1 MSFFR
6 SIALLA
12 GVCLC
17 IAFAYF
23 AGHGL
28 STHHVEPIL
37 YGTGLL
43 LLGAGILA
51 LLARRREP
59 ADSAQRH

>member
-6 SIALLA
+6 SIVLLA

-23 AGHGL
+23 VGHGL
-28 STHHVEPIL
+28 STGHAAPLL
-37 YGTGLL
+37 YGTALL
-43 LLGAGILA
+43 LAGAAVLA
-51 LLARRREP
+51 ALSRNRIP
-59 ADSAQRH
+59 W

>member
-6 SIALLA
+6 SIVLLT

-23 AGHGL
+23 VGHGL
-28 STHHVEPIL
+28 STGQAAHML
-37 YGTGLL
+37 YGAGLL
-43 LLGAGILA
+43 LAGAAILA
-51 LLARRREP
+51 GLSRDRVP
-59 ADSAQRH
+59 W

>member
-17 IAFAYF
+17 VTFAYF
-23 AGHGL
+23 VGHGL
-28 STHHVEPIL
+28 STHHTAPIL
-37 YGTGLL
+37 YGFGLL
-43 LLGAGILA
+43 LAGAAILA
-51 LLARRREP
+51 ALARRRTET
-59 ADSAQRH
+59 RV

>member
-6 SIALLA
+6 SIAMLA

-23 AGHGL
+23 VGHGL
-28 STHHVEPIL
+28 STGHMTPLL
-37 YGTGLL
+37 YGAGLL
-43 LLGAGILA
+43 LAGAAILA
-51 LLARRREP
+51 GLSRDRVRW
-59 ADSAQRH
+59 

>member
-6 SIALLA
+6 SIAMLT

-23 AGHGL
+23 VGHGL
-28 STHHVEPIL
+28 STGHAGPL
-37 YGTGLL
+37 LWGTGLL
-43 LLGAGILA
+43 LAGAAILVA
-51 LLARRREP
+51 SSRDRVRP
-59 ADSAQRH
+59 